1 MLSAMHGAPPTPL
14 EPGRFYGVNRKEQR
28 AGGLIL
34 SETFY
39 RPEQRVPPH
48 MHQHAYFAYLA
59 GGGYW
64 EQLGQRG
71 GMAFQPLSLVF
82 HPPREVQHGTISDRG
97 ARMFHVELPDAW
109 VARAREHGAVPDV
122 ALDHRRGPMVG
133 LARTLYREFREPDA
147 ASPIVIEGVVLEML
161 GALLRTPSRSG
172 PATKRAAR
180 SGSAGPPAW
189 IARAREL
196 LGARALAAPSLAE
209 VAAELDVAPVRL
221 ARAFRRAFG
230 ESPGDYVRRERI
242 RIACERLA
250 TRDVGLAALAAELGF
265 VDQSHFTRVFRR
277 ELGVTPGSWRSE
289 HAPRRR
295 RGPR

>member
-1 MLSAMHGAPPTPL
+1 MRFATAFTAVSVLAFAPAVAAPPGLTPAQRDATHAMFAENMFVKNPTEPADVIRLPVPAGLTAVVVHPDL
-14 EPGRFYGVNRKEQR
+14 E
-28 AGGLIL
+28 I
-34 SETFY
+34 ET
-39 RPEQRVPPH
+39 
-48 MHQHAYFAYLA
+48 
-59 GGGYW
+59 
-64 EQLGQRG
+64 
-71 GMAFQPLSLVF
+71 
-82 HPPREVQHGTISDRG
+82 
-97 ARMFHVELPDAW
+97 
-109 VARAREHGAVPDV
+109 
-122 ALDHRRGPMVG
+122 
-133 LARTLYREFREPDA
+133 
-147 ASPIVIEGVVLEML
+147 
-161 GALLRTPSRSG
+161 
-172 PATKRAAR
+172 
-180 SGSAGPPAW
+180 
-189 IARAREL
+189 ARAREL

-250 TRDVGLAALAAELGF
+250 TSDVGLAALAAELGF